1 MVPGWVPFKM
11 LSDSPALQ
19 SRWLLLL
26 KMDMSKKNNKLS
38 IAALVYVKVSS
49 NLNCSYMAK
58 SSLTYIPEFFVKF
71 FFQPIYTVYANYT
84 KNIHIF
90 NFPLLLYFKSNLNC
104 GYMVMSSLTYI
115 PGLSV
120 KFFFQPIY
128 TVYANFYILIKD
140 HI

>member
-1 MVPGWVPFKM
+1 M

-49 NLNCSYMAK
+49 NFNCSYMAK
-58 SSLTYIPEFFVKF
+58 SSLTYILEFFVKF

-84 KNIHIF
+84 KNIHVF
-90 NFPLLLYFKSNLNC
+90 NFTYTKAAMDNLLFFLDMSIFSN
-104 GYMVMSSLTYI
+104 SSHLDWRA
-115 PGLSV
+115 GLSDS
-120 KFFFQPIY
+120 
-128 TVYANFYILIKD
+128 ILKETHPGTISVRFGL
-140 HI
+140 IVFL